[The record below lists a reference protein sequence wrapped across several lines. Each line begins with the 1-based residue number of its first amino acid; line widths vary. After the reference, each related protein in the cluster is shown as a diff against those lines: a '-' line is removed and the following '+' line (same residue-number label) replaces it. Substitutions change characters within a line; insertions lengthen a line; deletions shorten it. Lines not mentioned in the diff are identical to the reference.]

1 MCYSAQIE
9 ADYRKFAREYGAV
22 LSFPRFV
29 ELFWTRRRQ
38 GGWHRIPKA
47 VRAAFAQPGAERDRE
62 PGEPAELAELAEL
75 VQAGDGELANA
86 FETELFQQRTRLADA
101 ERALQVRTTRKAE
114 NDRRI
119 ASDKIARAQRNL
131 ADLRRT
137 GLVADDAR
145 IFPGHYAPVMVM
157 RGGQRVVVPM
167 RYQCRL
173 PGWTEEMEKRKPG
186 TYNARRDS
194 LEGAWRE
201 LFGYRHGILVVDAFF
216 ENVPRHRVEH
226 RELRPGERPENVV
239 LEFRPRPQRQM
250 LVACLWSFSKGGDG
264 EADLFSFAAI
274 TDEPPPEV
282 AAAGHDRCIVPI
294 RRDNIDAWL
303 APDADDLA
311 ALHAILADREP
322 AVLEHRLAA

>member
-9 ADYRKFAREYGAV
+9 ADYRKFSREYGAV

-29 ELFWTRRRQ
+29 ELFWTKRRQ

-47 VRAAFAQPGAERDRE
+47 MRAAFARPDGERER
-62 PGEPAELAELAEL
+62 ELAEL
-75 VQAGDGELANA
+75 VAAGDREMASV
-86 FETELFQQRTRLADA
+86 FEAELFQQRARLAGA
-101 ERALQVRTTRKAE
+101 ESALASRPTKKAE

-119 ASDKIARAQRNL
+119 AADKIARAQGNL

-137 GLVADDAR
+137 EPIADDAR

-157 RGGQRVVVPM
+157 KDGQRIVVPM
-167 RYQCRL
+167 RYQCRM

-186 TYNARRDS
+186 TYNARRDA
-194 LEGAWRE
+194 LEVAWRR
-201 LFGYRHGILVVDAFF
+201 LFGYRHGILVVNAFF
-216 ENVPRHRVEH
+216 ENVARHRVEH
-226 RELRPGERPENVV
+226 RELQPGEQPENVV
-239 LEFRPRPQRQM
+239 LEFRPRPPRDM
-250 LVACLWSFSKGGDG
+250 LVACLWSFSKGRDG

-294 RRDNIDAWL
+294 RRENIDAWL
-303 APDADDLA
+303 APEPDNLA